1 MIQGYESGF
10 GQTVSIFWMI
20 NPSLVIAY
28 IYINI
33 YLGKATHVY
42 IIYIYI
48 CMRKNSLNKKTY
60 QKVCPICNY

>member
-28 IYINI
+28 IYI

-42 IIYIYI
+42 IIYIY
-48 CMRKNSLNKKTY
+48 
-60 QKVCPICNY
+60 VCVKIV

>member
-10 GQTVSIFWMI
+10 GQTVSIFWTI
-20 NPSLVIAY
+20 NPSLVIAHIY
-28 IYINI
+28 IYI

-42 IIYIYI
+42 YIY
-48 CMRKNSLNKKTY
+48 MRKNGLNKKTY